1 MLDRARDAL
10 PRDAATLLTQ
20 LFGVRLAL
28 GVVLVGAPR
37 WSWRQLCRPRQPGD
51 ETVLAVRLL
60 GGREIA
66 LGLGGLLAA
75 RHDGA
80 VRGWAEAGVLAD
92 AVDAASL
99 ATSPAVNGWR
109 RPATVLAAAGAAA
122 AGLVAA
128 RCDDGSA
135 GRSG

>member
-1 MLDRARDAL
+1 MLDRARDVM
-10 PRDAATLLTQ
+10 PRDPSRVLAPM
-20 LFGVRLAL
+20 FGARLAL
-28 GVVLVGAPR
+28 GVVLVCAPR
-37 WSWRQLCRPRQPGD
+37 WSWRQLTRPRQPRD
-51 ETVLAVRLL
+51 ETVLAARML

-92 AVDAASL
+92 ATDAAAL
-99 ATSPAVNGWR
+99 AISPAVSGWR
-109 RPATVLAAAGAAA
+109 RPATVLAAGAAAA

-128 RCDDGSA
+128 RSDD
-135 GRSG
+135 RSVEQSG

>member
-1 MLDRARDAL
+1 MLDRARDVMA
-10 PRDAATLLTQ
+10 RDPSRLLAQ
-20 LFGVRLAL
+20 MFGVRLAL
-28 GVVLVGAPR
+28 GVVFVCAPR
-37 WSWRQLCRPRQPGD
+37 WSWRQLSGPRQPSD
-51 ETVLAVRLL
+51 ETVLAVRML

-92 AVDAASL
+92 AVDAAAL
-99 ATSPAVNGWR
+99 AVSPSVSGWR
-109 RPATVLAAAGAAA
+109 RPVAMLAAGGAAA

-128 RCDDGSA
+128 RSDDHSVERPG
-135 GRSG
+135 

>member
-1 MLDRARDAL
+1 MLDRARDVI
-10 PRDAATLLTQ
+10 PRDPSRLLAPM
-20 LFGVRLAL
+20 FGVRVAL
-28 GVVLVGAPR
+28 GVVFVCAPR
-37 WSWRQLCRPRQPGD
+37 WSWRQLSRPRQPRD
-51 ETVLAVRLL
+51 ETVLAVRML

-92 AVDAASL
+92 GVDGVAL
-99 ATSPAVNGWR
+99 AISPGVSGWR
-109 RPATVLAAAGAAA
+109 RPATVLAAGGAAA

-128 RCDDGSA
+128 RCHPPESP
-135 GRSG
+135 

>member
-10 PRDAATLLTQ
+10 PRDASTVLTQ
-20 LFGVRLAL
+20 LFGVRLVL
-28 GVVLVGAPR
+28 GVVLVCAPR
-37 WSWRQLCRPRQPGD
+37 WSWRQLTRPRQPGD
-51 ETVLAVRLL
+51 DTALAARML

-92 AVDAASL
+92 IADAA
-99 ATSPAVNGWR
+99 AVAISPTVSGWR
-109 RPATVLAAAGAAA
+109 RPATMLAAGGAAA

-128 RCDDGSA
+128 RCGDSAEGS
-135 GRSG
+135 G